1 MKKCFFN
8 FKTREGNFMSLE
20 EKEPVIPEEELEKN
34 PVITGFE
41 KIASE
46 LRKEGYTVLLCISPY
61 DPETG
66 ESPRIAGTV
75 TYRGTSDHPE
85 DVEFRT
91 IEQIGLATGVIA
103 PGGNA

>member
-1 MKKCFFN
+1 MPQA
-8 FKTREGNFMSLE
+8 REGKKMSPKDE
-20 EKEPVIPEEELEKN
+20 TQAFENEDSEKN
-34 PVITGFE
+34 PVIQGFE

-61 DPETG
+61 DPQTG

-75 TYRGTSDHPE
+75 IYKGTSENPE
-85 DVEFRT
+85 NVEFRT
-91 IEQIGLATGVIA
+91 IEQIGMATGVIA

>member
-1 MKKCFFN
+1 MLPENETK
-8 FKTREGNFMSLE
+8 
-20 EKEPVIPEEELEKN
+20 IPGSDEDLEKN
-34 PVITGFE
+34 PVIRSFE

-66 ESPRIAGTV
+66 EAPRIAGTV
-75 TYRGTSDHPE
+75 TYKGTSENPE

-91 IEQIGLATGVIA
+91 IEQIGLATGIIA